1 MDISTV
7 SFAAAQYTSD
17 YIEFVARETPDRNF
31 QPLQEPDKK
40 DYEILDTYNP
50 GLTIPFLLI
59 DGQFRQVR
67 SGYSPQ
73 LLAGMDYIKI
83 KADLQ
88 DPASLSANA
97 IRTERENISAL
108 ICKSIGQM
116 YAI

>member
-1 MDISTV
+1 MDSSPV
-7 SFAAAQYTSD
+7 SFAAVWYTSD
-17 YIEFVARETPDRNF
+17 YIKFVARETPDRNF

-50 GLTIPFLLI
+50 GLIIPFLLI
-59 DGQFRQVR
+59 DGQFMQVG

-73 LLAGMDYIKI
+73 LLAEMDHVNI

-88 DPASLSANA
+88 NPASLSANA
-97 IRTERENISAL
+97 IRTERENISVL
-108 ICKSIGQM
+108 TCKSIGHM

>member
-1 MDISTV
+1 MNIPTQ
-7 SFAAAQYTSD
+7 FRRRKYTSG

-50 GLTIPFLLI
+50 GLTISFLLI
-59 DGQFRQVR
+59 DGQFIQVG

-73 LLAGMDYIKI
+73 LVTVMDHLKI
-83 KADLQ
+83 KGDLEN
-88 DPASLSANA
+88 PASLSGNA
-97 IRTERENISAL
+97 IRTGRENISAL